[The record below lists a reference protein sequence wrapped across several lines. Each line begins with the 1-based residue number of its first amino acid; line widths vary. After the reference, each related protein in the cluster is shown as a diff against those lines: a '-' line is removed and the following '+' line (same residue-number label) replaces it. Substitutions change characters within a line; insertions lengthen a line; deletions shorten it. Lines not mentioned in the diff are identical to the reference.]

1 MPATTQPAVVV
12 AESNPTPNPTPNPL
26 SIPTRAASIPVS
38 MPAVV
43 QDAYG
48 GVDVLHLESVVVP
61 TPAAD
66 EVLVRVR
73 AAGLSRGTW
82 HLMTG
87 RPLLM
92 RVLGFGLR
100 APKERVLGQDLAG
113 TVVAVGPAVTRFAVG
128 DEVYG
133 IGRGSFA
140 GYAVAAEDKL
150 APVPAA
156 LTALQ
161 AAVAPVSALTALQAL
176 RDAGRLQPGQHV
188 LVLGASGGVGS
199 FAVQLAKALGAEVTG
214 VCSSGKLDL
223 VRSLG
228 ADHVLDYAT
237 QDVVDGSVRYDL
249 ILDIAGNRRVSHLRR
264 ALSDEGTLV
273 IVGGEDGGGFTGGIG
288 RQVRAVVRSAFVRQR
303 LTMAV
308 CKEHHDDLEVL
319 TGFFDRGEVVPAVER
334 TYRLDEVPVAMTHLV
349 EGRVRAKVAIEM

>member
-1 MPATTQPAVVV
+1 MRSTTHPDAAPTDRSGAMHPQQGLNPA
-12 AESNPTPNPTPNPL
+12 NPV
-26 SIPTRAASIPVS
+26 SIPVS
-38 MPAVV
+38 MSAVV

-48 GVDVLHLESVVVP
+48 DVDVLQLESVAVP
-61 TPAAD
+61 VPAAD

-92 RVLGFGLR
+92 RILGFGFR
-100 APKERVLGQDLAG
+100 APKQRVLGQDLAG
-113 TVVAVGPAVTRFAVG
+113 TVVGVGAAVTRFAVG

-150 APVPAA
+150 APVSAA
-156 LTALQ
+156 LTAPQ
-161 AAVAPVSALTALQAL
+161 AAVAPVSALTALQSL

-199 FAVQLAKALGAEVTG
+199 FAVQIAKALGAEVTG
-214 VCSSGKLDL
+214 VCSAGKVDL

-228 ADHVLDYAT
+228 ADHVLDYAA

-249 ILDIAGNRRVSHLRR
+249 ILDIGGNTPLRRLRR
-264 ALSDEGTLV
+264 ALTPTGRLV
-273 IVGGEDGGGFTGGIG
+273 FVGGENGGDWTAGFG
-288 RQVRAVVRSAFVRQR
+288 RQLGAFALAPFVKQR
-303 LTMAV
+303 FIMLMN
-308 CKEHHDDLEVL
+308 KEHYSGLERLAALVL
-319 TGFFDRGEVVPAVER
+319 EGKLRPLIDRRIGLAAVPDALRALEAGEVS
-334 TYRLDEVPVAMTHLV
+334 
-349 EGRVRAKVAIEM
+349 GKVAIEVA